1 MSLLFCVG
9 SLVVPESPRWLALRG
24 RKEEAVTA
32 LVSLQALPEEQAAA
46 QVSEM
51 MLMSSTTASA
61 TTATTPV
68 EGRLVN
74 LTFYL
79 AVDNCNTF
87 YFFTNSTSED
97 GVTEKMKEIFTSP
110 YNRRALFIGL
120 GLVLFQ
126 QVPSN

>member
-32 LVSLQALPEEQAAA
+32 LISLQALPEEQAAA

-74 LTFYL
+74 LTYYFFAL
-79 AVDNCNTF
+79 DHRNTF
-87 YFFTNSTSED
+87 VNSTSED

-126 QVPSN
+126 QVLSN